1 MIELHQMDRYPPFQI
16 IEINYETLYLN
27 LTLHVMSELH
37 QRDRHPLIRILDM
50 TCVTLYVNL
59 PIQIPVKTRSKQALA
74 AVRFLSRNWTRNIV
88 LFTVVKGLLFLKK
101 LELSEWVCLL
111 ACEKSINMHHRRL
124 IQLNTAGPLLKL
136 LYENYKSDP
145 KLQECW
151 IV

>member
-59 PIQIPVKTRSKQALA
+59 PI
-74 AVRFLSRNWTRNIV
+74 
-88 LFTVVKGLLFLKK
+88 
-101 LELSEWVCLL
+101 
-111 ACEKSINMHHRRL
+111 
-124 IQLNTAGPLLKL
+124 
-136 LYENYKSDP
+136 
-145 KLQECW
+145 
-151 IV
+151 